1 LIKKN
6 KNNGKSIKNW
16 AADDRP
22 REKLLSKGI
31 ESLSDAELSAILIGS
46 GNRNES
52 AVGLM
57 KRILADN
64 KNNLNELA
72 KLSIN
77 DLQKYKGI
85 GEAKAISIVAAL
97 ELGKRRNISEV
108 IERKQIKSSKT
119 VFEIFGQKLGD
130 LPYEEFWL
138 IMLNRANRIIE
149 MKRISSGGVSGT
161 VTDIKIILKTALE
174 KTASGIV
181 VCHNHPSGNIKPSN
195 SDINLTKKLKSAC
208 ELLDISFLDHLI
220 VSYKKYYSFADE
232 RVID

>member
-1 LIKKN
+1 MIKKN

-232 RVID
+232 RII

>member
-232 RVID
+232 RII

>member
-1 LIKKN
+1 MNDFKR
-6 KNNGKSIKNW
+6 KSIKNW

-31 ESLSDAELSAILIGS
+31 ETLSDAELIAVLIGS
-46 GNRNES
+46 GNKEES
-52 AVGLM
+52 AVELC

-64 KNNLNELA
+64 RNNLNETA
-72 KLSIN
+72 KLSIS

-97 ELGKRRNISEV
+97 ELGKRRNMSEI
-108 IERKQIKSSKT
+108 IERKQIKSSKDI
-119 VFEIFGQKLGD
+119 FKIFGQKLGD

-138 IMLNRANRIIE
+138 IILNRANKIID

-174 KTASGIV
+174 KTASGII

-195 SDINLTKKLKSAC
+195 ADTNLTKKLKSAC
-208 ELLDISFLDHLI
+208 ELVDISFLDHVI
-220 VSYKKYYSFADE
+220 VSYGNFYSFADE
-232 RVID
+232 GFI

>member
-1 LIKKN
+1 MQKIK
-6 KNNGKSIKNW
+6 KSIKHW

-52 AVGLM
+52 AVALM

-108 IERKQIKSSKT
+108 IERKEIRSSKD
-119 VFEIFGQKLGD
+119 IFKIFSQKLGD

-138 IMLNRANRIIE
+138 IMLNRANKIIE

-174 KTASGIV
+174 KTASSIV
-181 VCHNHPSGNIKPSN
+181 VCHNHPSGNIQPSN

-208 ELLDISFLDHLI
+208 ELLDISFIDHLI
-220 VSYKKYYSFADE
+220 VSFKKYYSFADE
-232 RVID
+232 EII

>member
-1 LIKKN
+1 MNNKN
-6 KNNGKSIKNW
+6 KNTGKSIKNW

-22 REKLLSKGI
+22 REKLLTKGI
-31 ESLSDAELSAILIGS
+31 ESLSNAELTAILIGS

-97 ELGKRRNISEV
+97 ELGKRRNISE
-108 IERKQIKSSKT
+108 ITERKQIKSSKDI
-119 VFEIFGQKLGD
+119 FKIFGQKLGD

-138 IMLNRANRIIE
+138 LMLNRANKIIE

-174 KTASGIV
+174 KTASGII
-181 VCHNHPSGNIKPSN
+181 VCHNHPSGNVKPSN
-195 SDINLTKKLKSAC
+195 ADINLTKKLKSAC
-208 ELLDISFLDHLI
+208 EFLDISFLDHLI

-232 RVID
+232 EII